1 MRFRER
7 ERGTISWFLTDVV
20 TAVLTCATILKAFV
34 TFSIICLVIKANTA
48 YGKVNYKTISVKRR
62 VQKPLLLF
70 SIMISNCLETSK
82 LATGKHHNDSKKIA
96 DRSPSP
102 SPSLSL
108 PARIQEHPRE
118 GARESE
124 NYLKYFLLATGT
136 VAVVSRQATCP
147 THKHKRG
154 SRGAVVGS
162 KIESPARA
170 NFPGARRRGEELGGT
185 HAPVTARGYPSDCSS
200 FFLLCFLGVED
211 GRSRTDGR
219 IGLSRTGSVNG
230 CSQTELS

>member
-7 ERGTISWFLTDVV
+7 ERGTISWFFTDVV
-20 TAVLTCATILKAFV
+20 TVVLTCATILKAFV
-34 TFSIICLVIKANTA
+34 TFSIICFVIKANTA
-48 YGKVNYKTISVKRR
+48 NGKVNYKTISVKRR

-102 SPSLSL
+102 SLSL

-136 VAVVSRQATCP
+136 VVVVSRQATCP

-185 HAPVTARGYPSDCSS
+185 HAPVTARGYPSDCS
-200 FFLLCFLGVED
+200 FFFFFASLELRMDDRG
-211 GRSRTDGR
+211 RTDGLDCLEPVR
-219 IGLSRTGSVNG
+219 STDARKLS
-230 CSQTELS
+230 